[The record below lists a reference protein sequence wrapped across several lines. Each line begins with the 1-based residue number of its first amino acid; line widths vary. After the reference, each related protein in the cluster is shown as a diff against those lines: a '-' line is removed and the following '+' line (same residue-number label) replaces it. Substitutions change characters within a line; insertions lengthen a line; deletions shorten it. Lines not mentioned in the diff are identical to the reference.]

1 MIFSGDERTAGW
13 GCSKCKGE
21 GFEDGDEFRSVRNCD
36 SSENKN
42 IAWTWMP
49 TLDRCP
55 WSQIDEEAW
64 LYLQQWAEFERFKV
78 LPIQG
83 LDLLDQPALIFEAFM
98 FLYEIKADIEKTRMK
113 KEQKEQEKQMRK
125 MRRR

>member
-1 MIFSGDERTAGW
+1 
-13 GCSKCKGE
+13 
-21 GFEDGDEFRSVRNCD
+21 
-36 SSENKN
+36 
-42 IAWTWMP
+42 MP